1 MNLLLQEVV
10 WLPAQFTANV
20 VVWLPELAVA
30 GYWFEFCFHIRT
42 GLCLFVYSVSY
53 STLREDQRWL
63 RVSQK
68 IIETFKLMKWM
79 MGDFYET
86 GDQRIEGD
94 KYIID
99 HLKSVFPLKQGKC
112 LSYANILPPL
122 TPYSPIFQAENKKTQ
137 ED

>member
-1 MNLLLQEVV
+1 MLQEVV
-10 WLPAQFTANV
+10 WLPAQFTAKV

>member
-1 MNLLLQEVV
+1 M
-10 WLPAQFTANV
+10 QFTAKV

-42 GLCLFVYSVSY
+42 GLCLFVYSVSH

-63 RVSQK
+63 RVSQQ
-68 IIETFKLMKWM
+68 IIETFKFMKWM
-79 MGDFYET
+79 MGDFYEL
-86 GDQRIEGD
+86 GDQRID
-94 KYIID
+94 ADRYIID
-99 HLKSVFPLKQGKC
+99 NLKSVFPLKQGKC
-112 LSYANILPPL
+112 ISYANILPCL